1 MRRLRVLSA
10 AMAVLLML
18 GPAGSAMA
26 ESMLRERQD
35 TFGAGAG
42 WTFLLLSAGAFAVA
56 ANGISERDKW
66 LAEAEDSHD
75 AYEDATDAATTKE
88 LRKDTQRSLDLAR
101 GYESTANAALVLGVL
116 FALTS
121 FASFTNE
128 PRESPILVSYNSIA
142 YRFRF

>member
-1 MRRLRVLSA
+1 MRRLRWLSA
-10 AMAVLLML
+10 AMALLLMV

-56 ANGISERDKW
+56 SNGISERDKW
-66 LAEAEDSHD
+66 LAEADDSYD
-75 AYEDATDAATTKE
+75 AYEAATDAAVVKE
-88 LRKDTQRSLDLAR
+88 LRQDTQRYLDRAKA
-101 GYESTANAALVLGVL
+101 YESTANAALVLGVL

-121 FASFTNE
+121 YASFTNE
-128 PRESPILVSYNSIA
+128 PRESPILVSTNSIA
-142 YRFRF
+142 YRYRF